1 LLKVVEDVLEGVGD
15 DALGHAVDLGED
27 AHCVR
32 FAGAGLTIDE
42 VGAVEALQNVVNQW
56 LG

>member
-1 LLKVVEDVLEGVGD
+1 MAEDVLEGVGD

-27 AHCVR
+27 AHSVR
-32 FAGAGLTIDE
+32 FAGAGLTVDE
-42 VGAVEALQNVVNQW
+42 VGAVESLQNVVNQW

>member
-1 LLKVVEDVLEGVGD
+1 MVEDVLEGVGD
-15 DALGHAVDLGED
+15 DALGHTVDLGED

-32 FAGAGLTIDE
+32 FAGACLTIDK
-42 VGAVEALQNVVNQW
+42 VSAVEALENVVNQW

>member
-1 LLKVVEDVLEGVGD
+1 MLKVVEDVLEGVGD
-15 DALGHAVDLGED
+15 DALGHAVDLGEH

-42 VGAVEALQNVVNQW
+42 VGAVEAL
-56 LG
+56 